1 MLMLLILIAMGLQS
15 SDEET
20 SFRAAQD
27 FTRCWALYDSLADRL
42 EASGMAANATE
53 MRDTGRGAMLV
64 AEFFSYEAGI
74 SPNLRDEFLQQTY
87 ESERSR
93 QRAFSERQ
101 ENDVELMDRCLE
113 LNPIQVEV
121 IQLLRME
128 AYSQE

>member
-1 MLMLLILIAMGLQS
+1 MLMLLMLITMGFQS

-20 SFRAAQD
+20 SFRATQEFA
-27 FTRCWALYDSLADRL
+27 RCWALYDSLADRL
-42 EASGMAANATE
+42 EASGMAANAAE
-53 MRDTGRGAMLV
+53 LRDTGRGAMLV

-74 SPNLRDEFLQQTY
+74 SPSLREEFLQQTY